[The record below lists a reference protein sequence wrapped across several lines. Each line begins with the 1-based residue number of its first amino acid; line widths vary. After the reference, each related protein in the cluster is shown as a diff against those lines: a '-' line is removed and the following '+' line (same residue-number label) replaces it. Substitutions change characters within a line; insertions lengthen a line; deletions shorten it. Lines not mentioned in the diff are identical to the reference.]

1 MNRKYNREYAMEQEN
16 NNTNESLEGELK
28 LQPEEKVSE
37 PKMYRVIMHND
48 HYTTM
53 DFVVEVIMKVFNK
66 PAAEATKIM
75 LDIHKKG
82 IGICGVYTYDI
93 AVTKISEVHSM
104 AKKRQF
110 PLKCSYEEA

>member
-1 MNRKYNREYAMEQEN
+1 MDDQDNKNGEI
-16 NNTNESLEGELK
+16 NESYENELELK
-28 LQPEEKVSE
+28 PESKITE

-53 DFVVEVIMKVFNK
+53 EFVIEVLMKVFHK
-66 PAAEATKIM
+66 PSAEATKIM

-82 IGICGVYTYDI
+82 SGICGVFTFDI
-93 AVTKISEVHSM
+93 AVTKISEVHGL
-104 AKKRQF
+104 AKKSQY